1 MMTPA
6 QEKDLAEAVLRTR
19 GWAFGAAN
27 QEIKAV
33 VEKIVAEYDFHDV
46 FNRIVVRDYR
56 KLLLALPDRPF
67 SPRESSPGDHPVHP

>member
-1 MMTPA
+1 MMTPE

-27 QEIKAV
+27 REIKAV
-33 VEKIVAEYDFHDV
+33 VERIIAECESQDV

-56 KLLLALPDRPF
+56 RLILSVPDRAFLP
-67 SPRESSPGDHPVHP
+67 PPVPSA